1 MLVTVIAQPTTLILY
16 HNNHKIVSGIFT
28 LHTAVNSLFTLV
40 FLHLPIDLR
49 HLSPESCS
57 AGGEYPFPLF
67 SPRRLLTGCFI
78 KAAYRLPDT
87 ENSLQMELYSV
98 VKVQL
103 TSCFFAV
110 RPVCALRYYAYLLT
124 SHVSPKPKLKKAKIS
139 MEFRLSSLIGILSYR
154 IYEIKSIG
162 AGIVHI

>member
-1 MLVTVIAQPTTLILY
+1 MAQPTTLLLY
-16 HNNHKIVSGIFT
+16 HINHKIVSGIFT
-28 LHTAVNSLFTLV
+28 LHSAAGSILRSYSYTCRLTYDTSHPNSY
-40 FLHLPIDLR
+40 
-49 HLSPESCS
+49 S

-67 SPRRLLTGCFI
+67 SATPVADRLF
-78 KAAYRLPDT
+78 YRSGL
-87 ENSLQMELYSV
+87 SV
-98 VKVQL
+98 ARHGKFVTDGAL
-103 TSCFFAV
+103 FSCQSPINLLLFAI

-154 IYEIKSIG
+154 IYETKSIG